1 VRRGVRRTGLVW
13 AVAGLAAGAWGC
25 PRRGPTEP
33 TPAPSVAPAQLAE
46 TPDAEMVALPEPD
59 PPDEGVRPD
68 AAPETVTIKLVADQR
83 KQAHV
88 FWGRKELGVAPL
100 EVTRPRGSGPLDLL
114 VLADG
119 YLPLHT
125 RAFTDRNETL
135 VLRLHAAAEAS
146 ALPGY
151 SPPVVKDATKPPSR
165 GTADNPGRKP
175 SGMTPG
181 FSR

>member
-1 VRRGVRRTGLVW
+1 MKTL
-13 AVAGLAAGAWGC
+13 ASLAFTLIAAGALGC
-25 PRRGPTEP
+25 RR
-33 TPAPSVAPAQLAE
+33 PAPPQPPAPAPAIAAAAAV
-46 TPDAEMVALPEPD
+46 DAAPVVLPEPE
-59 PPDEGVRPD
+59 PPDEDVRPD

-135 VLRLHAAAEAS
+135 ALRLYTTAEGTG
-146 ALPGY
+146 LPGY
-151 SPPVVKDATKPPSR
+151 SPPPPSTKPVSPAQKNQ
-165 GTADNPGRKP
+165 GIKP
-175 SGMTPG
+175 TTGVTKP
-181 FSR
+181 RL